1 MPPPKTR
8 FDFGAETG
16 ADTVVST
23 AALKQRLTLLE
34 TRLTEQRSAA
44 EPDPVLIAR
53 LDKDAAWLL
62 LELGQREQAW
72 QRGRAQFDSLFTAR
86 DWPAVIDL
94 CDLLFQCN
102 QADSLAALGQGV
114 WLAVTF
120 PVNPKIT
127 IDMLQHV
134 IDETADDA
142 DGAAVAAATAIYVH
156 DLRKQPN
163 EDPGLYVDAMQMLT
177 TVGRRHADA
186 HDQAA
191 FEQWVERMELDNPE
205 KFLVRLRNVI
215 DVLVQDQWWFDRNQI
230 QAGLPDDD

>member
-1 MPPPKTR
+1 MPPKTR

-16 ADTVVST
+16 ADTVVSI
-23 AALKQRLTLLE
+23 AAIQSRLTLLE
-34 TRLTEQRSAA
+34 TRLNEQRSAA
-44 EPDPVLIAR
+44 EPDPVMIAQ

-62 LELGQREQAW
+62 LELGQHNRAW
-72 QRGRAQFDSLFTAR
+72 QRARAQFDLLYAAR

-102 QADSLAALGQGV
+102 HADSLAALGQGV

-142 DGAAVAAATAIYVH
+142 DGAAVAAATAVYVH
-156 DLRKQPN
+156 DLRKEQI
-163 EDPGLYVDAMQMLT
+163 EDAGLYVDAMQMLT

-186 HDQAA
+186 HNQATFDQ
-191 FEQWVERMELDNPE
+191 WIERMELDKPE
-205 KFLVRLRNVI
+205 KFLGRLRNVI
-215 DVLVQDQWWFDRNQI
+215 DVLVQDQWWFDRDQV
-230 QAGLPDDD
+230 QAGLPDDG